1 MMTVIMRMT
10 TIPCRMLDHTQ
21 RLRMKRDCDEV
32 FPGILVGSG
41 DTIKNVGRLF
51 KEP

>member
-1 MMTVIMRMT
+1 
-10 TIPCRMLDHTQ
+10 MLDQTQ

-41 DTIKNVGRLF
+41 DTIKNVNRF
-51 KEP
+51 